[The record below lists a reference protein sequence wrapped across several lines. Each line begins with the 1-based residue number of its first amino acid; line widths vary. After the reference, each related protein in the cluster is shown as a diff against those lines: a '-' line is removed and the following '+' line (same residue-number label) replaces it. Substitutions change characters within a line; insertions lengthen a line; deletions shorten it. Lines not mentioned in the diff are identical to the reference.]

1 MKEGVMRGIT
11 FSYLFWIGSITC
23 VLRVFNDVVE
33 RVYWQYVG
41 NFVLIILFYIKIHT
55 VIYRKLQNNSNY
67 FPVFFLYLY
76 SRGISLH
83 SNIRYL
89 APLEGS
95 ELKRV

>member
-41 NFVLIILFYIKIHT
+41 NFVLYKNTCSYTVNSRTSQTIFRFFFCTFILEVFRFTQTFDIWPHLR
-55 VIYRKLQNNSNY
+55 VQN
-67 FPVFFLYLY
+67 
-76 SRGISLH
+76 
-83 SNIRYL
+83 
-89 APLEGS
+89 
-95 ELKRV
+95 